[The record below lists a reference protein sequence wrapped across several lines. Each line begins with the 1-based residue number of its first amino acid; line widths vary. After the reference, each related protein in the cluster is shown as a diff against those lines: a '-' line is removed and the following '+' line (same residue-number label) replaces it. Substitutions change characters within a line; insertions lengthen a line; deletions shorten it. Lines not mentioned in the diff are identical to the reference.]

1 MAEEKMLL
9 DRQAGRWAMLG
20 GCILGGG
27 GGGAAALG
35 EMLLEK
41 LSTLPPLYLTCLLY
55 TSPSPRD

>member
-35 EMLLEK
+35 EKIILLHQCIQ
-41 LSTLPPLYLTCLLY
+41 PLFQIRANLLHMFHN
-55 TSPSPRD
+55 